1 VFRFEAVPVF
11 ISPLFV
17 VGDVDNAAV
26 VFAEVTETAVYG
38 IDAVPVPVCLVS
50 DVDPV
55 PGVGVPVNGKLVV
68 IVVPVAPFE
77 KTTV

>member
-17 VGDVDNAAV
+17 VGDVDSAAA
-26 VFAEVTETAVYG
+26 VFAEVTVTAVYV
-38 IDAVPVPVCLVS
+38 ILLSPVPVALVR
-50 DVDPV
+50 V
-55 PGVGVPVNGKLVV
+55 PDAGVVVPVNAKLVV
-68 IVVPVAPFE
+68 IVKPVPATLG